1 VRFLLTLVI
10 LLTTML
16 TLQAGDTAPDWRPWP
31 DGDPDY
37 QVLYEN
43 DHVVGCYRLSTQ
55 QYFPSIG
62 RRFPGNAVVWGP
74 AITCPV
80 SPPPRNFGLDRSKFR
95 GGEHYTYNGEEIGK
109 DEAAH
114 LVGQP
119 RSDGPK
125 IPDNSKKLRVVI
137 VADQH
142 DKIVSEITS
151 SPAFASYKD
160 RCIVQGFLSTQW
172 QIAGVGYA
180 QGITVTDATGRQL
193 LYEPN
198 YTDAPTFVDALR
210 KADPDYKPAP
220 NPAPL
225 PPLLP
230 WLKCVPW
237 SVWLLLGVAAVVL
250 FFVFYA
256 RKL

>member
-1 VRFLLTLVI
+1 VRFFFTFLVLLT
-10 LLTTML
+10 MS
-16 TLQAGDTAPDWRPWP
+16 TLRLYASDPTPDWRPWP

-43 DHVVGCYRLSTQ
+43 DRVVGCYRLSTQ

-62 RRFPGNAVVWGP
+62 RKFPGNAVVWGP
-74 AITCPV
+74 AMTCPV
-80 SPPPRNFGLDRSKFR
+80 APPTRNFGLDRSKMR

-109 DEAAH
+109 DEATH
-114 LVGQP
+114 LVGHT
-119 RSDGPK
+119 DNPK
-125 IPDNSKKLRVVI
+125 IPDNSKKLRVV
-137 VADQH
+137 VVSDDH
-142 DKIVSEITS
+142 DRIVSDITTN
-151 SPAFASYKD
+151 PAFASFKD
-160 RCIVQGFLSTQW
+160 KCIVQGFLSTQW

-180 QGITVTDATGRQL
+180 PGITVTDATGKQL
-193 LYEPN
+193 LYEPK

-210 KADPDYKPAP
+210 KADPDYKPTP

-237 SVWLLLGVAAVVL
+237 SVWLLLGVAAVVI
-250 FFVFYA
+250 FFVFFA